1 MKYKAKDG
9 STLCIVHKEN
19 EWSKGLDF
27 LSSDDDFIQV
37 GTWWYDNGKELDKHF
52 HNEFE
57 RTATRT
63 QECVYII
70 SGKMQ
75 VDLYDFDSSYIESF
89 EVEKGDIAIFTNG
102 GHGYKI
108 LEDDTRILET
118 KNGPFYGVQ
127 KDKTRF

>member
-9 STLCIVHKEN
+9 SILCIVHKEN
-19 EWSKGLDF
+19 DWNKGLDF
-27 LSSDDDFIQV
+27 LSDDEDFIQV

-57 RTATRT
+57 RT
-63 QECVYII
+63 QECVYVV
-70 SGKMQ
+70 SGKMK
-75 VDLYDFDSSYIESF
+75 VDLYDFDSSYLESF
-89 EVEKGDIAIFTNG
+89 EVEKGDIAIFTKG

-108 LEDDTRILET
+108 LEDNTKILET
-118 KNGPFYGVQ
+118 KNGPFHGVT